1 MAQVDDGCLGQDTL
15 TPCPDCPS
23 DDSELSMG
31 AETFA
36 RGCDCVSISSFP
48 GERQVQE
55 DTASLVSTATLVPE
69 CIYIPPSGFQLLSDQ
84 ELAQHKVALQSTSE
98 RLDKVTRER
107 EALQEALRCSTEDCA
122 NQVNVLLDQI
132 KSSEKLLD
140 GLQSNM
146 SDTQQKTARQMAAL
160 TASFNRLCQEVNI
173 LSDENEKLR
182 AIGGATS
189 PEEQTPAVQTSSVQR
204 AAQYRQE
211 RLCIEIVS
219 LQEELKSEQ
228 AAKQGLE
235 EQLQR
240 EKETHTEEREILEAT
255 LSSLRTEMDRI
266 QQERKQTDLQ
276 LQESESQVQKLWDS
290 LGEQEKILQE
300 EREEK
305 ASLHETLLHERNKI
319 FRLQTD
325 LATSEEVQRDFVRL
339 SQSLQVS
346 LEKIRQAKSL
356 KEVQDILEGTRL
368 TDVNQLQSVRAI
380 ESSEEHCIEM
390 EELNLI
396 HYSQLTQRHQL
407 DASTKMAAKT
417 KFLTESATSKMTTSD
432 QSDIATTK
440 MAAVT
445 TKMATATS
453 KMATTG
459 YKTMTYNPNMPLEM
473 ADDLPPSAGMIIHL
487 IQNLRLDLKNDF
499 KKDFDTIYGVIQGIG
514 QRIDDIEYRLQAQ
527 EQSHQDLVDTVKD
540 LQKSTLLLTKL
551 HCFSMSFYRY
561 NFNFPHLRCHGDVEW
576 ENGLENTFETL
587 RNRIDRRHTEIIV
600 PVFVYSAKYDFTK
613 RRPDEISP
621 FIREACR
628 ITGIF
633 PLIVLT
639 QCKNINT
646 DMVCEQFREL
656 GASYI
661 MSIENYTAKNPRRNA
676 ETDTK
681 ILDFLD
687 VCMKKADQ
695 AIDMKQHENNNIEF
709 FNEAMRQVKELVKD
723 KLKEKEA
730 KIQELQKQIKIN
742 EGVNLLIQS
751 ERAKLKEEINS
762 LKNLKNHK
770 RK

>member
-173 LSDENEKLR
+173 LSEENEKLR

-235 EQLQR
+235 EQFQR
-240 EKETHTEEREILEAT
+240 EKETHTEEKGRSWKVKYCDCDLKLRLHNVCPNRVLHVGIRKITLKNVIPLQAPYCMFNGTGNTGGGRLGHQYICLSLIFNLLVAT

-305 ASLHETLLHERNKI
+305 ASLHETLLEERNKI

-368 TDVNQLQSVRAI
+368 TDVNQLR
-380 ESSEEHCIEM
+380 
-390 EELNLI
+390 
-396 HYSQLTQRHQL
+396 
-407 DASTKMAAKT
+407 
-417 KFLTESATSKMTTSD
+417 
-432 QSDIATTK
+432 
-440 MAAVT
+440 
-445 TKMATATS
+445 
-453 KMATTG
+453 
-459 YKTMTYNPNMPLEM
+459 
-473 ADDLPPSAGMIIHL
+473 
-487 IQNLRLDLKNDF
+487 
-499 KKDFDTIYGVIQGIG
+499 DT
-514 QRIDDIEYRLQAQ
+514 
-527 EQSHQDLVDTVKD
+527 
-540 LQKSTLLLTKL
+540 
-551 HCFSMSFYRY
+551 
-561 NFNFPHLRCHGDVEW
+561 
-576 ENGLENTFETL
+576 
-587 RNRIDRRHTEIIV
+587 
-600 PVFVYSAKYDFTK
+600 
-613 RRPDEISP
+613 
-621 FIREACR
+621 
-628 ITGIF
+628 
-633 PLIVLT
+633 
-639 QCKNINT
+639 
-646 DMVCEQFREL
+646 
-656 GASYI
+656 
-661 MSIENYTAKNPRRNA
+661 
-676 ETDTK
+676 
-681 ILDFLD
+681 
-687 VCMKKADQ
+687 
-695 AIDMKQHENNNIEF
+695 
-709 FNEAMRQVKELVKD
+709 
-723 KLKEKEA
+723 
-730 KIQELQKQIKIN
+730 
-742 EGVNLLIQS
+742 
-751 ERAKLKEEINS
+751 
-762 LKNLKNHK
+762 
-770 RK
+770 